1 MKIPA
6 LRFSISHRAFT
17 LPELLIGIGVSTLM
31 LAGLITTTVAL
42 QKSYKA
48 SEYYAEATADQVRA
62 LDYITRDTRGALT
75 AVPSANGDSLTLT
88 LPAYYSAYD
97 AEGNPASG
105 ATPVTPTISVNNDAS
120 YGAIAQQ
127 LTVVYS
133 VTNGNLM
140 RQVKVGAAAASQS
153 VIASDIDNFDFD
165 FSSQDSTI
173 TVKLSFS
180 PRFRTIATST
190 DLRTTR
196 SAVIYMRN
204 NK

>member
-1 MKIPA
+1 MKA
-6 LRFSISHRAFT
+6 TGVFSNKGFT
-17 LPELLIGIGVSTLM
+17 LPELLIGAAVSTMM
-31 LAGLITTTVAL
+31 LTGLITATIAL
-42 QKSYKA
+42 QRSYKA

-75 AVPSANGDSLTLT
+75 ATVSPDGNSLTLT
-88 LPAYYSAYD
+88 LPAYYTAYD

-105 ATPVTPTISVNNDAS
+105 ATTVVPTISPNNDTN
-120 YGAIAQQ
+120 YGTTAQQ
-127 LTVVYS
+127 LTVLYTVS
-133 VTNGNLM
+133 SGKLI
-140 RQVKVGAAAASQS
+140 RQVQVGTAAASQS

-180 PRFRTIATST
+180 PRFRTIASTT